1 MNKEE
6 IQKRYLELQDFSLQ
20 LKQLQEQLASLEA
33 QIFEMQRTKESIED
47 LESMRAKKEILIPI
61 SNGIYTKAE
70 LNSSDKL
77 LVNIGADL
85 MVNKSFEDTK
95 KLINE
100 QIQELGRIINELN
113 LELRNG
119 SLNFQYMQREFQEL
133 ASKT

>member
-6 IQKRYLELQDFSLQ
+6 TQKRYLELQDFSLQ
-20 LKQLQEQLASLEA
+20 LKQLQEQLANLEA

-47 LESMRAKKEILIPI
+47 LEKMKAKKEILIPI

-70 LNSSDKL
+70 LDSSDKL

-95 KLINE
+95 KLIDE

>member
-6 IQKRYLELQDFSLQ
+6 IQKRYLGLQDFSLQ
-20 LKQLQEQLASLEA
+20 LKQLQEQLANLEA

-47 LESMRAKKEILIPI
+47 LEKMKNKKEILIPI

-85 MVNKSFEDTK
+85 MVNKSFEETK
-95 KLINE
+95 KLIDE